1 MNGLTIEE
9 VIAKCKV
16 CANIEIDEVIA
27 EKILNDEANVDTFK
41 GIVTRYTRIT
51 NLKSRN
57 APDIIIR
64 NEERLF
70 KDALIKFDDMI
81 SQIN

>member
-27 EKILNDEANVDTFK
+27 EKILNDESNVDTFK

-51 NLKSRN
+51 NLDRKSVV
-57 APDIIIR
+57 
-64 NEERLF
+64 
-70 KDALIKFDDMI
+70 
-81 SQIN
+81 